1 MRSLHGGR
9 GAKDLDEWF
18 QGQSAE
24 YWHLKTSDG
33 FEDSKRVTLID
44 DILKIKTL
52 GEREADPPQTVR
64 WDRVLSQEFV
74 LRRAMSLTQ

>member
-52 GEREADPPQTVR
+52 REREA
-64 WDRVLSQEFV
+64 DRVLSQEFV